1 MKKTTKQKI
10 ERYELREL
18 FLRSFVESII
28 QAYTKKEIQPEI
40 YEEKSDSMEISEG
53 IQLTEKTG
61 TMEVKLEQTY
71 QEELQPSIMAEKIQ
85 QQIIK
90 PSSEDTEIQ
99 NRLAPISSTPI
110 KPAFSK
116 MPERLETKIAP
127 IHPTYPKLPIP
138 PPILQ
143 TNQIQ
148 LISLGKLTPFINDP
162 LVTSIE
168 CPGPGQNIIIN
179 KGEALQTIPL
189 TLTKKEID
197 ELMNII
203 SKRIKIP
210 IATGV
215 FKAALSNFII
225 SAVVSEFIGTR
236 FYIEKLRPVMS
247 RPFPQY
253 FPQQFTQPRR
263 F

>member
-10 ERYELREL
+10 ERHELREL

-28 QAYTKKEIQPEI
+28 QAYLKKEIQPEM
-40 YEEKSDSMEISEG
+40 YEEKSDSMKISEG
-53 IQLTEKTG
+53 MQLTERTG
-61 TMEVKLEQTY
+61 TMEAKLEKTY
-71 QEELQPSIMAEKIQ
+71 KEELQPSIMAEKIERE
-85 QQIIK
+85 IK
-90 PSSEDTEIQ
+90 PI
-99 NRLAPISSTPI
+99 AISPTPI

-116 MPERLETKIAP
+116 IPERLETKIVP
-127 IHPTYPKLPIP
+127 IHSTYPKLPIP
-138 PPILQ
+138 SPILQ

-168 CPGPGQNIIIN
+168 CTGPGQNIIIN
-179 KGEALQTIPL
+179 KGETLQTIPL
-189 TLTKKEID
+189 ILTEKEID
-197 ELMNII
+197 EFMNII
-203 SKRIKIP
+203 SERTKIP
-210 IATGV
+210 ISTGV

-236 FYIEKLRPVMS
+236 FYIEKLRSAMPRAFS
-247 RPFPQY
+247 QY
-253 FPQQFTQPRR
+253 TQQQFTQPRR